1 MSGVVVESL
10 SKAFVLRDAQR
21 FVALEGV
28 SFSTS
33 EGEFCCLVG
42 PSGCGKSTI
51 LNLIAGLIEPDQGSI
66 RFSTGGRRQARI
78 GYVFQKGRLL
88 PWKTV
93 RGNIAFALR
102 GADVPRDMW
111 DERIRHFVELVG
123 LERFID
129 EYPGSLSGGMQQR
142 VAIARAL
149 AIDPDLLLMDEPF
162 GSLDEFT
169 ARAARQHLLRI
180 WSETGKSILFV
191 THNALE
197 AVYLA
202 DRVFLFKAHPGRLV
216 RTLEVDLPRSERH
229 LEEPRLFAFQKE
241 ILAGLG
247 LEEASS

>member
-1 MSGVVVESL
+1 MSGVCIEGL
-10 SKAFVLRDAQR
+10 SKTFVLRDAQR
-21 FVALEGV
+21 FVALENV
-28 SFSTS
+28 SFSTR

-51 LNLIAGLIEPDQGSI
+51 LNLIAGLVEPDEGSI
-66 RFSTGGRRQARI
+66 RFTTGERHHARI

-102 GADVPRDMW
+102 GAAVARDLW
-111 DERIRHFVELVG
+111 DERIRHYVGLVG

-129 EYPGSLSGGMQQR
+129 EYPVALSGGMQQR

-149 AIDPDLLLMDEPF
+149 AIEPDLLLMDEPF
-162 GSLDEFT
+162 GSLDELT
-169 ARAARQHLLRI
+169 ARAARQHLLSI
-180 WSETGKSILFV
+180 WAETRKSILFV

-197 AVYLA
+197 AAYLA
-202 DRVFLFKAHPGRLV
+202 DRVFLFRAHPGRLV
-216 RTLEVDLPRSERH
+216 CTVTIDIPREQRS
-229 LEEPRLFAFQKE
+229 LEEPRLITFQKQ

-247 LEEASS
+247 VD